1 MISDRSPT
9 CAEALPGEVRENFPP
24 DMLALRRYVVWRFEE
39 RVGKSA
45 KIPYVADG
53 TGARASSTDPA
64 TWRGFEAAARVFLV
78 GGYDGLGFVFS
89 PGDPYAGVDLDDCR
103 DPESASLEVWAS
115 ELVATLEGYAEVSP
129 SGTGVHVIVRGAAP
143 NRQACRVEA
152 YSSGRY
158 FTVTGRAIF
167 GHALPPPE
175 RQEGLNMLAQKYL
188 SGATGTHVIARSR
201 RGEPGRLSDMEVDDL
216 CRGACNGEEY
226 VYLVG
231 HGGIAGNGDD
241 HLEAERALARLIAS
255 HTKDA
260 AQVGRLMDRA
270 LLGQRPE
277 WRERVDHRTRTIEF
291 AIAEA
296 IGERC
301 KGPTEPAVRRI
312 RRSADPCS

>member
-1 MISDRSPT
+1 
-9 CAEALPGEVRENFPP
+9 
-24 DMLALRRYVVWRFEE
+24 MLALRRYVVWRYED
-39 RVGKSA
+39 RVGKAA

-64 TWRGFEAAARVFLV
+64 TWRGFEEAARVFLV
-78 GGYDGLGFVFS
+78 GGYDGVGFLFS

-103 DPESASLEVWAS
+103 DPESAALEAWAS
-115 ELVATLEGYAEVSP
+115 ELVAALDGYAEISP
-129 SGTGVHVIVRGAAP
+129 SGTGVHIIVRGAAA
-143 NRQACRVEA
+143 NRQDGRVEA

-167 GHALPPPE
+167 GHGLPPPE
-175 RQEGLNMLAQKYL
+175 RQEGLNMLARKYL
-188 SGATGTHVIARSR
+188 SGTNGTRVIARSR
-201 RGEPGRLSDMEVDDL
+201 RGEPGRLSDMQVDDL
-216 CRGACNGEEY
+216 CRGARNGEEY

-231 HGGIAGNGDD
+231 LGGKAGNGNG
-241 HLEAERALARLIAS
+241 HLEAERALARHIAS
-255 HTKDA
+255 HTQDA
-260 AQVGRLMDRA
+260 AQVGRLMDRS

-301 KGPTEPAVRRI
+301 K
-312 RRSADPCS
+312 

>member
-9 CAEALPGEVRENFPP
+9 CAEVLPGEVRENFPP

-78 GGYDGLGFVFS
+78 GGYDGVGFVFS

-103 DPESASLEVWAS
+103 DPESASLKAWAS

-152 YSSGRY
+152 
-158 FTVTGRAIF
+158 
-167 GHALPPPE
+167 
-175 RQEGLNMLAQKYL
+175 
-188 SGATGTHVIARSR
+188 
-201 RGEPGRLSDMEVDDL
+201 
-216 CRGACNGEEY
+216 
-226 VYLVG
+226 
-231 HGGIAGNGDD
+231 
-241 HLEAERALARLIAS
+241 
-255 HTKDA
+255 
-260 AQVGRLMDRA
+260 
-270 LLGQRPE
+270 
-277 WRERVDHRTRTIEF
+277 
-291 AIAEA
+291 
-296 IGERC
+296 
-301 KGPTEPAVRRI
+301 
-312 RRSADPCS
+312 

>member
-1 MISDRSPT
+1 MTCGEGMIRDRSPSR
-9 CAEALPGEVRENFPP
+9 AEALAREVRENFPP
-24 DMLALRRYVVWRFEE
+24 DMLALRRYVVWRYEE

-45 KIPYVADG
+45 KIPHVADG

-64 TWRGFEAAARVFLV
+64 TWRGFDAAARVFLV
-78 GGYDGLGFVFS
+78 GAYDGVGFMFS

-103 DPESASLEVWAS
+103 DPESAVLEPWAS

-143 NRQACRVEA
+143 NKQDGRVEA

-167 GHALPPPE
+167 GHGMPPPE
-175 RQEGLNMLAQKYL
+175 RQESLNMLARKYL
-188 SGATGTHVIARSR
+188 SGATGTHAIARSR
-201 RGEPGRLSDMEVDDL
+201 RGEPGRLGDMEVDDL
-216 CRGACNGEEY
+216 CRGACSGEEY

-231 HGGIAGNGDD
+231 RGGIVGNGEGS
-241 HLEAERALARLIAS
+241 LEAERALARLIAS
-255 HTKDA
+255 HTQDA
-260 AQVGRLMDRA
+260 AQVERLMDRS

-296 IGERC
+296 LGEHG
-301 KGPTEPAVRRI
+301 K
-312 RRSADPCS
+312 

>member
-1 MISDRSPT
+1 MLGDRSPSR
-9 CAEALPGEVRENFPP
+9 AEALLREVRENFPP
-24 DMLALRRYVVWRFEE
+24 DMLALRRYIVWSYEE
-39 RVGKSA
+39 RLGKSA
-45 KIPYVADG
+45 KIPHVADG

-78 GGYDGLGFVFS
+78 GGYDGVGFVFS

-103 DPESASLEVWAS
+103 DPESAALDAWAS
-115 ELVATLEGYAEVSP
+115 DLVATLAGYSEVSP

-143 NRQACRVEA
+143 NRQGSRVEA

-167 GHALPPPE
+167 GHGLPPPE

-188 SGATGTHVIARSR
+188 SGATGTYVIARSR
-201 RGEPGRLSDMEVDDL
+201 RGEPGRLGDTEVDDL
-216 CRGACNGEEY
+216 CRGDCSGEEY
-226 VYLVG
+226 VCLVG
-231 HGGIAGNGDD
+231 RGGIAGNGDG
-241 HLEAERALARLIAS
+241 LSEAERALARLIAS
-255 HTKDA
+255 HTQDA
-260 AQVGRLMDRA
+260 AQVGRLMDRS

-277 WRERVDHRTRTIEF
+277 WRERVDHRTRTIES

-301 KGPTEPAVRRI
+301 K
-312 RRSADPCS
+312 